1 MSSYLQSVDKFHKQH
16 WLILVIKWLLITGWG
31 RTEGIKHHQLDEDTL
46 ERKLVYAKEYLAAL
60 DIVDAGLSH
69 NRGMTMWEIHS
80 VTSFL
85 ANRRFHEERLAPVK
99 FVETLAQCLDIVR
112 NVLFCLQFNK
122 EDSNEGEIRR
132 AAVDA
137 EKKLV
142 NGINVFQSMM
152 NIKI

>member
-1 MSSYLQSVDKFHKQH
+1 
-16 WLILVIKWLLITGWG
+16 
-31 RTEGIKHHQLDEDTL
+31 
-46 ERKLVYAKEYLAAL
+46 
-60 DIVDAGLSH
+60 
-69 NRGMTMWEIHS
+69 MWEIHS

-99 FVETLAQCLDIVR
+99 FVETLVQCLDIVR